1 MPKPEKGSSL
11 STHPAHNINVTI
23 ERPLAEVYDF
33 LSKPENFPHWAS
45 GLATSIAPEDD
56 HWVTETPDGQVVIR
70 FSTPNDL
77 GVLDHK
83 VTMPSGVEVYI
94 PMRVVANGEGSEVI
108 FTLFQTPG
116 MSEAVLERDIG
127 LVEGDLAT
135 LKELLEG
142 GGSEPA

>member
-1 MPKPEKGSSL
+1 MT
-11 STHPAHNINVTI
+11 THPAHNINVTI
-23 ERPLAEVYDF
+23 GRPAADVYDF
-33 LSKPENFPHWAS
+33 LSKPENFPLWAS
-45 GLATSIAPEDD
+45 GLATSIEPEGD
-56 HWVTETPDGQVVIR
+56 HWVTDTPDGRVVIR
-70 FSTPNDL
+70 FSPVNDL
-77 GVLDHK
+77 GVVDHR
-83 VTMPSGVEVYI
+83 VTMPSGVEVFV
-94 PMRVVANGEGSEVI
+94 PMRVVSNGEGSEVI

>member
-1 MPKPEKGSSL
+1 MPTREKGLSL
-11 STHPAHNINVTI
+11 STHPAHNLNVTI

-33 LSKPENFPHWAS
+33 LSKPENFPQWAS
-45 GLATSIAPEDD
+45 GLATSIAPEGD
-56 HWVTETPDGQVVIR
+56 HWVTETPDGRVLIG
-70 FSTPNDL
+70 FSKPNDM
-77 GVLDHK
+77 GVLDHR
-83 VTMPSGVEVYI
+83 VTMPSGVEVYV

-127 LVEGDLAT
+127 LVDGDLAT